1 MQIKA
6 LPRPFYWKVPVDDT
20 TPKEAFQRHR
30 KLRLYQRLRRQ
41 GCSPS
46 LALEAIGWSRATYY
60 RWKKRFDTSGLPGL
74 VARSRRPRHVRTPQW
89 THHDEHLVWEM
100 RRRYPFCG
108 KLRLHFLLKRDH
120 GFTGSVSTVGRI
132 LAKGVRL
139 GRVRSCA
146 FYQGKLQPKR
156 RRNFQKGHA
165 QRWRYGMKAAQ
176 PGQLVQIDP
185 MNVSPLPGVRF
196 KEFKAICPI
205 SKQMVVRCY
214 SRATARNATR
224 FLQAVLKEMPFPVT
238 SLQVDGGSEFMAEF
252 ETACQ
257 NLDLPLHVLPPRRP
271 QYNGC
276 VERAHQTTRSEFWTF
291 YDGELRVADINR
303 ALQEH
308 LHYYHRRRPHRSL
321 GLLTPHDFLANLSSA
336 A

>member
-1 MQIKA
+1 MD
-6 LPRPFYWKVPVDDT
+6 L
-20 TPKEAFQRHR
+20 
-30 KLRLYQRLRRQ
+30 
-41 GCSPS
+41 
-46 LALEAIGWSRATYY
+46 
-60 RWKKRFDTSGLPGL
+60 
-74 VARSRRPRHVRTPQW
+74 
-89 THHDEHLVWEM
+89 
-100 RRRYPFCG
+100 
-108 KLRLHFLLKRDH
+108 
-120 GFTGSVSTVGRI
+120 SVSTVGRI

-146 FYQGKLQPKR
+146 FYQGKLQ
-156 RRNFQKGHA
+156 RNGVAISKKVK
-165 QRWRYGMKAAQ
+165 RWRYGMKAAQ

-257 NLDLPLHVLPPRRP
+257 NLDLPLQSPPVQRLCSPDHTLGVLDLLRR
-271 QYNGC
+271 G
-276 VERAHQTTRSEFWTF
+276 VEGGRHQRLPSPSFP
-291 YDGELRVADINR
+291 G
-303 ALQEH
+303 
-308 LHYYHRRRPHRSL
+308 P
-321 GLLTPHDFLANLSSA
+321 LAVNLSHRGTRTFF
-336 A
+336 